1 MLTAFTALSHYR
13 LGRSDSSTNGVRRC
27 AGAPDRGT
35 CGFILFV
42 LTCIHYHTQLQYL
55 VCRDTRL
62 LYFWV
67 HHFFMRTFQNIDTF
81 HDLYKWWFMF
91 QLVSHC
97 SHKLWF
103 MRGVCVACL
112 VAFIKRNAFI
122 RSLTLLPCL
131 CLNKESLLPH
141 LPLTS
146 QTAIIIIIL
155 NYIPN
160 GHLLHIVICLKRIF

>member
-1 MLTAFTALSHYR
+1 MGFGAVLGPQTGAHVDLFSLFSHASTIIHNYNISFAEILAYYIFGCTIFLWELSRISTRFMIYIN
-13 LGRSDSSTNGVRRC
+13 GGSCFSSCRIVR
-27 AGAPDRGT
+27 
-35 CGFILFV
+35 IN
-42 LTCIHYHTQLQYL
+42 Y
-55 VCRDTRL
+55 
-62 LYFWV
+62 
-67 HHFFMRTFQNIDTF
+67 
-81 HDLYKWWFMF
+81 DLW
-91 QLVSHC
+91 
-97 SHKLWF
+97 
-103 MRGVCVACL
+103 GVCVACL